1 VGGDELVD
9 RDGAEGVGAEFALEK
24 RLERFR
30 WRGSRDG
37 AYLRTTRVASVL
49 GAGKE
54 TAAVLVAGGGVG
66 GCVAVVCE
74 PVSSVVASGAL
85 RTVDEPMVYDA

>member
-1 VGGDELVD
+1 MGGDELVD

-49 GAGKE
+49 GAGEE